1 MVIPRYFPIDL
12 FVQRLTDRDADHA
25 FSASEFPVDFFRV
38 PQHILSLS
46 VDIFAVPQ
54 MPCSG
59 NDGTAVLKGEPVG
72 LLGIINRTLGNH
84 MTGLALLIE
93 HKVSDFQLT
102 HGGKAIRCW
111 NRRIQRQ
118 LFPVL
123 LRDFDISR
131 AKLTLSVRIHH
142 TEDVTDDLL
151 LPWKQPEPF
160 PSPLALCVFEH
171 LNEAHC
177 LVRFLFIVMRRREH
191 KPCRLVILQLRYA
204 LWSLFLFFHSRHSS
218 SNSSISSRSE
228 LSFPATSLLL
238 AAGVSPSSCAYLCMS
253 TEYF

>member
-12 FVQRLTDRDADHA
+12 FVQRLTDRDADHGFA
-25 FSASEFPVDFFRV
+25 VGKFPVDFFRV
-38 PQHILSLS
+38 PQHVFPLS
-46 VDIFAVPQ
+46 VYILAVPQ

-59 NDGTAVLKGEPVG
+59 NDGAAVFKGEPVG

-93 HKVSDFQLT
+93 HKVSNFQLT
-102 HGGKAIRCW
+102 HGGKAIRCG

-177 LVRFLFIVMRRREH
+177 LVRFLFVVMRRREH
-191 KPCRLVILQLRYA
+191 EPRRLVILQLRYA
-204 LWSLFLFFHSRHSS
+204 LRSLFLFFHSHHSS